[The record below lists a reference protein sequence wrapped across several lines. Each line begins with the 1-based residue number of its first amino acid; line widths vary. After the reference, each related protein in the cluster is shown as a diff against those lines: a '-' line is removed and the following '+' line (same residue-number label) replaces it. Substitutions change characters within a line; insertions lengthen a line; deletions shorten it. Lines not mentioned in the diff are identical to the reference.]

1 MTLTPLLAA
10 QSVTKRFGAT
20 TVLDRV
26 SLDIAS
32 GEFVCLLGPS
42 GCGKTTLLR
51 ILCGIETATEGRVLL
66 EARDITHLPAGARR
80 FGVVFQSYALF
91 PNLSAEDNIAYGL
104 QSSGMSR
111 ADIRKR
117 SLEMLE
123 LVGLASL
130 AKRYPVQLSGGQ
142 QQRIALARAL
152 AMRPPVLLLAEPL
165 SALDAQVRA
174 NLRGEIR
181 SLQRRLGITTIM
193 VTHDQDEALSMGDRV
208 VVMQAGR
215 IEQQGTPR
223 ELYADPQSRFV
234 ASFVGRMN
242 LLPATMASSNS
253 VTVGS
258 STLECLPSAIAPG
271 SALTVGIRPEL
282 ITLDTMAGAAANSIA
297 ARVIDTAFFGHRIS
311 TRLQCSELGCE
322 IEVDLPISA
331 MDVHRLEPDAAV
343 RLTLPAASLA
353 LLQR

>member
-1 MTLTPLLAA
+1 MTPLLAA
-10 QSVTKRFGAT
+10 QGVTKRFGAT
-20 TVLDRV
+20 TVLDQV

-51 ILCGIETATEGRVLL
+51 ILCGIETATEGRVML

-91 PNLSAEDNIAYGL
+91 PNLTAEDNIGYGL

-117 SLEMLE
+117 SLEVLE
-123 LVGLASL
+123 RVGLASL

-152 AMRPPVLLLAEPL
+152 AMRPPVLLLDEPL

-181 SLQRRLGITTIM
+181 SLQRQLGITTIM
-193 VTHDQDEALSMGDRV
+193 VKHDQDEALSMGDRV
-208 VVMQAGR
+208 VVMQSGR

-223 ELYADPQSRFV
+223 ELYANPQSRFV

-242 LLPATMASSNS
+242 LLPATMSSSNAVS
-253 VTVGS
+253 VGS
-258 STLECLPSAIAPG
+258 SLLECLPSALQPG
-271 SALTVGIRPEL
+271 SAVTVGIRHEL
-282 ITLDTMAGAAANSIA
+282 ITLDAMAGTAPNSIA
-297 ARVIDTAFFGHRIS
+297 ARVVDTAFFGHRIS
-311 TRLQCSELGCE
+311 TRLHSAELDCE

-331 MDVHRLEPDAAV
+331 MDTYRLDRDAAV

-353 LLQR
+353 LLTR